1 MTAVTYLDAE
11 QGPRAAAGRTEGA
24 RVLLAADGL
33 AELTGWTLKPEGL
46 CQGDLCVPVRD
57 DQLVVDGEV
66 DAQRFAAA
74 LGRPAVVDTE
84 SGVIAIGERSSERQG
99 PIAAG
104 IASDFTLPQI
114 DGGTFTFSSLGQ
126 RKKLLLAWASW

>member
-11 QGPRAAAGRTEGA
+11 HGPRSAVGRVDGA

-46 CQGDLCVPVRD
+46 CQGDVCVPVRD
-57 DQLVVDGEV
+57 DQLVVDGEI
-66 DAQRFAAA
+66 DAERFAKA

-84 SGVIAIGERSSERQG
+84 SGVIAIGERSSARQG

-126 RKKLLLAWASW
+126 RKKLLLAWSSW